1 MTPEHIVLLLTA
13 LIFGAIGFVGMIL
26 TPMLIW
32 RFPDGE
38 AAEVLQPVL
47 PVFYGVNG
55 GLALLGAIISYGRMP
70 LAAGVLGIIV
80 LGYLYQILWL
90 HWRIRKAWVSRD
102 IDRTQI
108 VTSRTLVAQSLVLNL
123 VQWLL
128 SGWVI
133 VGLPS

>member
-13 LIFGAIGFVGMIL
+13 LIFGAIGFLGLIL

-55 GLALLGAIISYGRMP
+55 VLALLGAVVSYGRMP
-70 LAAGVLGIIV
+70 LAAGILGILV

-90 HWRIRKAWVSRD
+90 HWRIRKSWIGRELDRSQIGISRA
-102 IDRTQI
+102 
-108 VTSRTLVAQSLVLNL
+108 LVVQSLVINL

-128 SGWVI
+128 AGWVI
-133 VGLPS
+133 VGLSA